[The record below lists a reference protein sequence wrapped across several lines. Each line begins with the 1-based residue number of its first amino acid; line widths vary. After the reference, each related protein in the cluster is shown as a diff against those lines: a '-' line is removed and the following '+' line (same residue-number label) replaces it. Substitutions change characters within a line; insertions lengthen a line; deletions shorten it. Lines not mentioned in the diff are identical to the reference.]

1 MSYSATVCEAQEKGV
16 PQCTPPSIPTSSLLP
31 SRCSCRAVVPRTG
44 SGTEPTK
51 ARRALGGRSIH
62 KSPPPA
68 RRTSEP
74 PTASGPG
81 SILTSHKWTCPAVS
95 EAEAAKKPPS
105 AAMATI
111 GDLAAGGGTAER
123 MACESTSS
131 SRRRPAR
138 AHSSCR
144 WSALERSGC
153 SRTGEGG
160 WSGSGGRSSSALV
173 PPAAPASES
182 TSHRRTAPSVEADAA
197 CDSPSRTHDEMGAAW
212 PRSEQRSE
220 RSSRLKRWRLPSPPP
235 VSTAASL
242 VSIEETPPACS
253 SSLPWLL
260 LSEQMRRRRS
270 IDHSRTAPPSAEIS
284 NPSPSY
290 LAARTPGAVAKPPPP
305 SAAAAAAAVFAPSST
320 CSPRF
325 AAPASPR
332 ALSHSMRK
340 SFPSST
346 ARRRRGSN

>member
-16 PQCTPPSIPTSSLLP
+16 PQCTPPSMPTSSLLP

-68 RRTSEP
+68 RRRSEP

-81 SILTSHKWTCPAVS
+81 SSLKSHKWTCPAVS
-95 EAEAAKKPPS
+95 EAEAAKPRPSS

-123 MACESTSS
+123 MACESMSS

-173 PPAAPASES
+173 PP
-182 TSHRRTAPSVEADAA
+182 T
-197 CDSPSRTHDEMGAAW
+197 
-212 PRSEQRSE
+212 PRSDLGPISAKSREEAVLRPSCRRRPPRRPRS
-220 RSSRLKRWRLPSPPP
+220 RRP
-235 VSTAASL
+235 TGA
-242 VSIEETPPACS
+242 
-253 SSLPWLL
+253 
-260 LSEQMRRRRS
+260 RRRRS
-270 IDHSRTAPPSAEIS
+270 RRTRRATRRAGRTTRWGPRGRGASSGARGPPS
-284 NPSPSY
+284 
-290 LAARTPGAVAKPPPP
+290 
-305 SAAAAAAAVFAPSST
+305 
-320 CSPRF
+320 
-325 AAPASPR
+325 
-332 ALSHSMRK
+332 
-340 SFPSST
+340 
-346 ARRRRGSN
+346 